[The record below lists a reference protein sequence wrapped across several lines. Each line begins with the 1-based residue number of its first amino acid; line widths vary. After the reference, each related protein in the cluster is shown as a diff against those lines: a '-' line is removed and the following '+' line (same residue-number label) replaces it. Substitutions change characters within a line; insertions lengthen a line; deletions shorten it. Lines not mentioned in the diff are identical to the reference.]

1 MLVVGCT
8 SSSFAFCYQLSVSAA
23 YASHS
28 TYVVRLLAE
37 ILAFGG
43 VCVICDHYSSTV
55 LRAWGLICRVP
66 PRRRAGIHTTVLE
79 RAV

>member
-37 ILAFGG
+37 ILAFV
-43 VCVICDHYSSTV
+43 VCV
-55 LRAWGLICRVP
+55 
-66 PRRRAGIHTTVLE
+66 
-79 RAV
+79 